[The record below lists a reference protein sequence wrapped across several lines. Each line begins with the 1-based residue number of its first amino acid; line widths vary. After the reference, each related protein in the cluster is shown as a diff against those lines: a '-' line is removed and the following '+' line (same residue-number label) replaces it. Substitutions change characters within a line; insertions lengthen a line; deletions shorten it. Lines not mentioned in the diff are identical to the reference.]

1 MKVTVNQEL
10 VDKLNSLMA
19 DLAEIELDITTSYWL
34 MIDEE
39 EFFHGG
45 KNPAG
50 SFSLED
56 GKLIFNYPDGDV
68 YYSDICENCLVC
80 IRFSISTLKTLTSEK
95 FGDLAK

>member
-19 DLAEIELDITTSYWL
+19 DLAKIEVDITTSYWL
-34 MIDEE
+34 MIDGE
-39 EFFHGG
+39 EFFHGAKTPVG
-45 KNPAG
+45 N
-50 SFSLED
+50 FSLED

-68 YYSDICENCLVC
+68 FYSDIYENCLVY
-80 IRFSISTLKTLTSEK
+80 IRFSASTLKTLTSEK